1 MPRPAPVPPV
11 SYALSHVLAIPLLL
25 ALLAVAAQ
33 RSGLDMAIARALYD
47 PASAQFPLRHAA
59 WLEWI
64 GHRLLVALP
73 VAMALAALA
82 GALASYRYPAWR
94 PARGALWA
102 VVLTCLAGQAIVM
115 QLKHHTTMPR
125 PYNLEVFGGDTPWP
139 AHWWTLARAAAGNA
153 LPSAHAGAGY
163 ALLALYFAGRALGGG
178 RWRWWGLAAGI
189 AAGLACSLVRILQG
203 AHFLSQT
210 LWSAAVMWLV
220 ASLAFYPVLAGRFSR
235 RPRPGSC
242 RTARRHARNRASAR

>member
-1 MPRPAPVPPV
+1 MRPLAPPIA
-11 SYALSHVLAIPLLL
+11 YLSGHIVAGTLLL

-47 PASAQFPLRHAA
+47 PGGAQFPLRHAP
-59 WLEWI
+59 WLEWL

-73 VAMALAALA
+73 VATALAALA
-82 GALASYRYPAWR
+82 GALASYRHEAWR

-102 VVLTCLAGQAIVM
+102 LVLACLAGQVIIM
-115 QLKHHTTMPR
+115 QLKHHTAMPR
-125 PYNLEVFGGDTPWP
+125 PYNLDLFGGDTPWP
-139 AHWWTLARAAAGNA
+139 SGWWASSRSGAGNA

-163 ALLALYFAGRALGGG
+163 ALLTLYFAGRALGDG
-178 RWRWWGLAAGI
+178 RWRWWGLAAGV
-189 AAGLACSLVRILQG
+189 AAGLTCSLVRILQG

-210 LWSAAVMWLV
+210 LWSATVMWLV
-220 ASLAFYPVLAGRFSR
+220 ASLVFYPVLARRRISR

-242 RTARRHARNRASAR
+242 RTAHRHARNRASAR